1 MYSYT
6 IPVLITNIR
15 AFKMHLE
22 SLKQHNSCPIAGTC
36 VYILFLPKQWK
47 FWTICTRPFLFH
59 YLICHYSTKALSL
72 HLTNEKEESERIKGL
87 WFLPA
92 FPFLLCHQF
101 RCTQMASHGSDMIE
115 RRYSGFLRYIYFLE
129 GHCLLFAFEAGS
141 CLNRKW
147 SLWRLLILL
156 LNCRHNMPN
165 LVLLCL
171 PNSHSLWIHWNSV
184 LGGRHHKC
192 MYEWMTKNSRMWW
205 QEMADRHIICSFIR
219 QLHAP
224 YSTDLHFQSQNSKK
238 KKKKLMTV
246 SWWQQSIKPRLVP
259 FCVCALCDSTGHKPM
274 KTGLPLNF
282 ILVWYIRWKINTF
295 CISLCWI
302 FCLSSR
308 FNLCNLK
315 LLCTPGN

>member
-72 HLTNEKEESERIKGL
+72 HLTNEKEGSERIKGL
-87 WFLPA
+87 WFLLA

-101 RCTQMASHGSDMIE
+101 QCTQMASHGSDMIE

-141 CLNRKW
+141 CLNSKW

-184 LGGRHHKC
+184 LGGGITNVSMNGWQRTAGCGGKKWQTDILYVASPISC
-192 MYEWMTKNSRMWW
+192 ML
-205 QEMADRHIICSFIR
+205 HIPQTFTFKAKA
-219 QLHAP
+219 L
-224 YSTDLHFQSQNSKK
+224 

-282 ILVWYIRWKINTF
+282 ILVRYIRWKINTF

-302 FCLSSR
+302 FCLPSR